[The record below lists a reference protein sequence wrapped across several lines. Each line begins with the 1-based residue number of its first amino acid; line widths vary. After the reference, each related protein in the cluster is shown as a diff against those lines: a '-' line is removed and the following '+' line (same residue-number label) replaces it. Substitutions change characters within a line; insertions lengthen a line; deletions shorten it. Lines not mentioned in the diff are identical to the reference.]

1 MRILLIAFAVLV
13 FLGVLW
19 GPPLAVA
26 RQFWLRE
33 NPYAFRQLRFVL
45 PAQLMVAVVLA
56 FAAEVAGLRQPA
68 AMMAGITVAVG
79 ALGAGVLALLGYW
92 MGRRL
97 R

>member
-1 MRILLIAFAVLV
+1 MRILLILLAVVV

-19 GPPLAVA
+19 GPALVVA

-68 AMMAGITVAVG
+68 AIMAGVTVAVG
-79 ALGAGVLALLGYW
+79 ALGAGVLGLLASW
-92 MGRRL
+92 LGRRV